1 MHRKSIKAIFLSAVL
16 ISTMASCGE
25 LQQIASTSSQG
36 KSNSAP
42 QNSPSKNTEISQA
55 EANSGVKQALNSALQ
70 NSIKSLSANDGFLK
84 DEAVKILLPPQAQ
97 KVEKTLRSV
106 GMGSVVDKFITN
118 MNRAAESAVKEAGPV
133 FVNALSQLT
142 VQDAFN
148 ILLSGQNDAA
158 TNFFKRTTSDELND
172 KFKPIIQSALG
183 KYQVDTYWTQLTT
196 TYNGLP
202 ITQDKIETDLNT
214 YVTLRAIDGLFTK
227 VAGEELKI
235 RDNLGGARNTDTLKK
250 VFDWVDKQKK

>member
-1 MHRKSIKAIFLSAVL
+1 MHKKSIKVFFLVAVM
-16 ISTMASCGE
+16 ISTLSSCGE
-25 LQQIASTSSQG
+25 LQQIASTSSQD
-36 KSNSAP
+36 KNST
-42 QNSPSKNTEISQA
+42 NSQSSSAKNTEISQA

-70 NSIKSLSANDGFLK
+70 NSIKSLSVKDGFLR

-106 GMGSVVDKFITN
+106 GMGNAVDKFITN

-196 TYNGLP
+196 AYNGLP
-202 ITQDKIETDLNT
+202 IAQDKIETDLNT
-214 YVTLRAIDGLFTK
+214 YVTLQAINGLFTK